1 LSIVVD
7 LTSTGLV
14 GTGDLAWSEGLLY
27 WTASTSNVITSPSQI
42 VEINIFTGEFRVL
55 PLLDDLG
62 IPLDNIE
69 SIVNDSDGNLIVGD
83 SNNALFT
90 LDRVDFSLTPL
101 YNLTNTCGTIGGSA
115 SKFEFL
121 QSLPC
126 IEDCSDGVDNDADG
140 LTDLDRYSNQ

>member
-1 LSIVVD
+1 
-7 LTSTGLV
+7 
-14 GTGDLAWSEGLLY
+14 
-27 WTASTSNVITSPSQI
+27 
-42 VEINIFTGEFRVL
+42 
-55 PLLDDLG
+55 LLDDLG

-140 LTDLDRYSNQ
+140 LTDLDDPECPCLEAVTNPHVMYMRNRYSNQ